1 VHAGDLVAQLVGR
14 DFRAELRKTEAET
27 EQKSAQLRLLR
38 AGSRPEDIAVARSK
52 VEKAREQL
60 KYLRKLRDMNR
71 ALYARQLVSLKDVE
85 AAEAQAA
92 VQEKEVQEMQSGLDL
107 LLAGSRPE
115 EIAAAEADV
124 SRLDAQRRYLQEQI
138 ELLNVRSPI
147 TGVVT
152 TPWRR
157 LRDLVGTHVN
167 KGDLLVRVQELD
179 TVTAE
184 IVLPEKEIS
193 DVKVGQV
200 VAVKARAY
208 PHETFYGE
216 VTSIATTA
224 TGHPDGNVTLTA
236 VTPSPVDEGG
246 GPRAVLVTS
255 QIGNGSQLLK
265 PEMTGKAKIYC
276 GQRRIIDLMTRRLA
290 RYVRV
295 EFWSWW

>member
-1 VHAGDLVAQLVGR
+1 
-14 DFRAELRKTEAET
+14 LRKNEAET
-27 EQKSAQLRLLR
+27 EQKSAQLRLLQ
-38 AGSRPEDIAVARSK
+38 AVSRPEDIAVARSK

-276 GQRRIIDLMTRRLA
+276 GQRRIIDLMTRR
-290 RYVRV
+290 
-295 EFWSWW
+295 